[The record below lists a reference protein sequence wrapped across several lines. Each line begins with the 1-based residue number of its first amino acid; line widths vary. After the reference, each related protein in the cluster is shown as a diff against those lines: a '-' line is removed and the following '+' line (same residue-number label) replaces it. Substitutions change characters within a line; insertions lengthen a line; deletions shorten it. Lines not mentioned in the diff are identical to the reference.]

1 MDVSGTDQ
9 SKFEQVVLAFGKI
22 INVNE
27 TSYPDLFRSLKG
39 GSNNFGVVTRFDME
53 TFKQGPYWG
62 GAVINPIE
70 TRHQNFAAF
79 EKLNGAQPYDKYA
92 ALIQNLLFTPA
103 TGWIILNTLQY
114 TKQPPQP
121 FPPTFQ
127 PFTSIQPQLNN
138 TLRVASLSEF
148 TLELG
153 SGSTD
158 GLR

>member
-1 MDVSGTDQ
+1 M
-9 SKFEQVVLAFGKI
+9 
-22 INVNE
+22 NE
-27 TSYPDLFRSLKG
+27 NSYPDLFRSLKG
-39 GSNNFGVVTRFDME
+39 GSNNFGVVTRFDLK

-62 GAVINPIE
+62 GAVIYPIE

-92 ALIQNLLFTPA
+92 AVIQNLLFLPA
-103 TGWIILNTLQY
+103 TGWSILNTLQY

-138 TLRVASLSEF
+138 TLRIAPLSEF

-153 SGSTD
+153 GGGSSD
-158 GLR
+158 GLRWVFMWRA